1 MRKVI
6 SAAEMREIDRLTTE
20 KYGIPQL
27 LLMENAAQAAASA
40 IKQRLGG
47 SVAERSILI
56 MCGKGNNGGDGAA
69 LARILWQQGAD
80 VEVCLFGLVADTKD
94 EARINFEIIQKIAE
108 TEHFEVSQAD
118 LAFEE
123 ITSLDEWLEY
133 DAFSFH
139 SDDPDVIVDALF
151 GTGLTRPLDG
161 VFEQAASFISAY
173 RTGDESGPLIVS
185 LDVPSGLDADLSTP
199 IGVNAEADLTITF
212 TAAKPANVLP
222 PAANASGELL
232 IANIGSP
239 CDLVA
244 ASPSQ
249 TFLACRD
256 DAVEWLRAAKFTTD
270 SYKNARGHALI
281 IAGSHDYTGA
291 AVLCGNGAIRSG
303 AGLAT
308 IATPASSRAA
318 VVARVEPEVMVRGVA
333 ETKDGLLSE
342 EAFDEIAAFSQRVDA
357 VVIGSG
363 ISKSDETR
371 ALVRKT
377 VERSATPVVVDADA
391 LSLISPWDIYGTSEH
406 PLILTPHEGEF
417 RRIAGLDDK
426 ADLSDRV
433 AAVRDF
439 AGRHNVMLVLKGER
453 NLIGHPDGR
462 VVINP
467 TGNPGLG
474 KAGNGDTLAGI
485 LAGFLAQAVRLKIDI
500 FETVVSAVYTAGLAG
515 DLACKKFGPRFLTAS
530 DVRDSL
536 GLAFKELDA

>member
-6 SAAEMREIDRLTTE
+6 SAGEMREIDRLTTE

-27 LLMENAAQAAASA
+27 LLMENAAQAAGWA
-40 IKQRLGG
+40 IRQKLGG
-47 SVAERSILI
+47 SVCDKSVLLL
-56 MCGKGNNGGDGAA
+56 CGKGNNGGDGAA

-80 VEVCLFGLVADTKD
+80 VEVCLFGLVGDTKG
-94 EARINFEIIQKIAE
+94 EAKVNFEIIQRIAE
-108 TEHFEVSQAD
+108 AEDFEVTQPD

-133 DAFSFH
+133 DALSFH
-139 SDDPDVIVDALF
+139 ADDPDVIVDALF

-161 VFEQAASFISAY
+161 VFEHVALFIAGFRSDD
-173 RTGDESGPLIVS
+173 GDGPLVVS
-185 LDVPSGLDADLSTP
+185 LDIPSGLDADKPES
-199 IGVNAEADLTITF
+199 IGANAEADLTITF

-222 PAANASGELL
+222 PAANANGELY
-232 IANIGSP
+232 IAKIGSP
-239 CDLVA
+239 CDLIDSA
-244 ASPSQ
+244 ASNL
-249 TFLACRD
+249 FLACRE
-256 DAVEWLRAAKFTTD
+256 DAVEWLQQTRFSSA

-291 AVLCGNGAIRSG
+291 AVLCGNGAIRTG
-303 AGLAT
+303 VGLAT
-308 IATPASSRAA
+308 IATPTSSRAA
-318 VVARVEPEVMVRGVA
+318 VVARVAPEVMVRGVA
-333 ETKDGLLSE
+333 ETDDHLLSE

-357 VVIGSG
+357 VAIGSG

-377 VERSATPVVVDADA
+377 LVQARTPVVVDADA

-417 RRIAGLDDK
+417 RRIAGLDEE
-426 ADLSDRV
+426 ADLTDRV

-439 AGRHNVMLVLKGER
+439 AAAHNVIVVLKGER
-453 NLIGHPDGR
+453 NLSAHPDGR

-485 LAGFLAQAVRLKIDI
+485 LVGFLAQAIRLKIDI
-500 FETVVSAVYTAGLAG
+500 FQTVVSAVYIAGYAG
-515 DLACKKFGPRFLTAS
+515 DLAYRKIGPRFMTAS
-530 DVRDSL
+530 DVCDSL
-536 GLAFKELDA
+536 GAAFNELDA

>member
-47 SVAERSILI
+47 IVEDRSFLIL
-56 MCGKGNNGGDGAA
+56 CGKGNNGGDGAA

-94 EARINFEIIQKIAE
+94 EARVNFEILQKIADGE
-108 TEHFEVSQAD
+108 QFEVTQAD

-123 ITSLDEWLEY
+123 ITSLDDWLEY
-133 DAFSFH
+133 DALTFPA
-139 SDDPDVIVDALF
+139 DDPDVIVDALF

-161 VFEQAASFISAY
+161 IFEQVASFIAAY
-173 RTGDESGPLIVS
+173 GAEKAGGPIVVS
-185 LDVPSGLDADLSTP
+185 LDMPSGLDSDMEAA
-199 IGVNAEADLTITF
+199 IGVNAEAHLTITF

-222 PAANASGELL
+222 PASNAGGELL

-239 CDLVA
+239 CELID

-249 TFLACRD
+249 LFIAGRE
-256 DAVEWLRAAKFTTD
+256 DAIEWLQATQFSSG
-270 SYKNARGHALI
+270 SYKNARGHALL

-303 AGLAT
+303 VGLVT
-308 IATPASSRAA
+308 IATPTSSRAA
-318 VVARVEPEVMVRGVA
+318 VVARVDPEVMVRGVA
-333 ETKDGLLSE
+333 ETDDGLLSE
-342 EAFDEIAAFSQRVDA
+342 KAFDEIAAFSQRVDA
-357 VVIGSG
+357 VAIGSG
-363 ISKSDETR
+363 ISKSDETQ
-371 ALVRKT
+371 AFVRKT
-377 VERSATPVVVDADA
+377 IEKAKTPVVVDADA
-391 LSLISPWDIYGTSEH
+391 LSLISPWDIFGTSEH

-417 RRIAGLDDK
+417 RRIAGSGEN
-426 ADLSDRV
+426 AEIPDRV

-439 AGRHNVMLVLKGER
+439 AGAHNVIVVLKGER
-453 NLIGHPDGR
+453 SLVAHPDGR

-467 TGNPGLG
+467 TGNAGLG

-485 LAGFLAQAVRLKIDI
+485 VTGFVAQAVRARVDI
-500 FETVVSAVYTAGLAG
+500 FKTVVASVYVAGLAG
-515 DLACKKFGPRFLTAS
+515 DLAYKKFGPRVMTAS
-530 DVRDSL
+530 DVRDA
-536 GLAFKELDA
+536 LADAFSELNA